1 MSCLFFVCPLR
12 LKIWLKY
19 NKLMMDTGEIKDPD
33 VGAGKL
39 GLMSFSQERVIW
51 SAVSAQCLGKHIL
64 SLPPTIT
71 VKIFESGADPG
82 FFSEGVHSSLA
93 LLQHQ

>member
-64 SLPPTIT
+64 SRPRTIT
-71 VKIFESGADPG
+71 VKIFVSIIVQLYLCNE
-82 FFSEGVHSSLA
+82 
-93 LLQHQ
+93 

>member
-51 SAVSAQCLGKHIL
+51 SAVSAQCVGKHIL

-71 VKIFESGADPG
+71 VKIFI
-82 FFSEGVHSSLA
+82 
-93 LLQHQ
+93 